1 MAELKQIQTPLAPAA
16 IGPYSQA
23 IRSGPMVFLSGQIP
37 LHPETMA
44 LVDGGIEAQ
53 TRQVFKNLAAV
64 AVAADSDLQHA
75 VKITI
80 YLTDLND
87 FATVNSVMAEQFQEP
102 YPARATIQVSAL
114 PKGSMVEIDAVLV
127 SGSTV

>member
-1 MAELKQIQTPLAPAA
+1 MAELEQIQTPLAPAA
-16 IGPYSQA
+16 LGPYSQA
-23 IRSGPMVFLSGQIP
+23 IRSGSMVFMSGQIP
-37 LHPETMA
+37 LDPETMA

-64 AVAADSDLQHA
+64 AAAAGSDLRHA
-75 VKITI
+75 VKLTI

-87 FATVNSVMAEQFQEP
+87 FATVNNIMAEHFKEP

-114 PKGSMVEIDAVLV
+114 PKESMVEIDAIL
-127 SGSTV
+127 GA

>member
-23 IRSGPMVFLSGQIP
+23 IRSGSMVFLSGQIP

-64 AVAADSDLQHA
+64 AAAADSDLQHA

-87 FATVNSVMAEQFQEP
+87 FATADVLSTLRTPVASVQDSCLHLASQG
-102 YPARATIQVSAL
+102 IAL
-114 PKGSMVEIDAVLV
+114 PAVDGSNVWRQ
-127 SGSTV
+127 

>member
-1 MAELKQIQTPLAPAA
+1 MTELEQIQTPLAPAA
-16 IGPYSQA
+16 LGPYSQA
-23 IRSGPMVFLSGQIP
+23 IRSGSMVFMSGQIP

-64 AVAADSDLQHA
+64 AAAAGSDLRHA
-75 VKITI
+75 VKLTI

-87 FATVNSVMAEQFQEP
+87 FATVNNIMAEQFEKP

-114 PKGSMVEIDAVLV
+114 PKGSMVEIDAILGV
-127 SGSTV
+127 

>member
-1 MAELKQIQTPLAPAA
+1 MAELEQIQTPLAPAA
-16 IGPYSQA
+16 LGPYSQA
-23 IRSGPMVFLSGQIP
+23 IRSGSVVFMSGQIP
-37 LHPETMA
+37 LNPETMA

-64 AVAADSDLQHA
+64 AAAAGSDLRHA

-87 FATVNSVMAEQFQEP
+87 FATVNSIMAEHFKEP

-114 PKGSMVEIDAVLV
+114 PKGSMVEIDAIL
-127 SGSTV
+127 GP

>member
-1 MAELKQIQTPLAPAA
+1 MAELEQIQTPLAPAA
-16 IGPYSQA
+16 LGPYSQA
-23 IRSGPMVFLSGQIP
+23 IRSGSMVFMSGQIP
-37 LHPETMA
+37 LNPETMA

-64 AVAADSDLQHA
+64 AAAAGSDLRHA

-87 FATVNSVMAEQFQEP
+87 FATVNSIMAEHFKEP

-114 PKGSMVEIDAVLV
+114 PKESMVEIDAIL
-127 SGSTV
+127 GA

>member
-16 IGPYSQA
+16 LGPYSQA
-23 IRSGPMVFLSGQIP
+23 IRSGSMVFMSGQIP
-37 LHPETMA
+37 LNPETMA

-53 TRQVFKNLAAV
+53 TRQVFRNLAAV
-64 AVAADSDLQHA
+64 ATAAGSDLCHA

-87 FATVNSVMAEQFQEP
+87 FTAVNSIMAEHFKEP

-114 PKGSMVEIDAVLV
+114 PKGSMVEIDAIL
-127 SGSTV
+127 GP

>member
-1 MAELKQIQTPLAPAA
+1 MTELEQIQTPQAPAA
-16 IGPYSQA
+16 LGPYSQA
-23 IRSGPMVFLSGQIP
+23 IRSGSMVFMSGQIP
-37 LHPETMA
+37 LNPETMA

-53 TRQVFKNLAAV
+53 TRQVFRNLAAV
-64 AVAADSDLQHA
+64 ATAAGSDLQHA

-87 FATVNSVMAEQFQEP
+87 FAAVNSIMAEQFKEP

-114 PKGSMVEIDAVLV
+114 PKGSMVEIDAILEP
-127 SGSTV
+127 

>member
-1 MAELKQIQTPLAPAA
+1 
-16 IGPYSQA
+16 
-23 IRSGPMVFLSGQIP
+23 
-37 LHPETMA
+37 MA

-64 AVAADSDLQHA
+64 AAAADSDLQHA

>member
-1 MAELKQIQTPLAPAA
+1 MAELEQIQTPLAPAA
-16 IGPYSQA
+16 LGPYSQA
-23 IRSGPMVFLSGQIP
+23 IRSGSMVFMSGQIP
-37 LHPETMA
+37 LNPETMA

-64 AVAADSDLQHA
+64 AAAADSDLQHA

>member
-1 MAELKQIQTPLAPAA
+1 MAELEQIQTALAPAA
-16 IGPYSQA
+16 LGPYSQA
-23 IRSGPMVFLSGQIP
+23 IRSGSMVFMSGQIP
-37 LHPETMA
+37 LNPETMA

-64 AVAADSDLQHA
+64 ATAAGCDLQHA

-87 FATVNSVMAEQFQEP
+87 FATVNSIMAEQFQEP

-114 PKGSMVEIDAVLV
+114 PKGSMVEIDAILV

>member
-1 MAELKQIQTPLAPAA
+1 MAELEQIQTPLAPAA
-16 IGPYSQA
+16 LGPYSQA
-23 IRSGPMVFLSGQIP
+23 IRSGSMVFMSGQIP
-37 LHPETMA
+37 LNPETMA

-53 TRQVFKNLAAV
+53 TRQVFRNLAAV
-64 AVAADSDLQHA
+64 ATAAGSDLRHA

-87 FATVNSVMAEQFQEP
+87 FAAVNSIMAEQFKEP

-114 PKGSMVEIDAVLV
+114 PKGSMVEIDAIL
-127 SGSTV
+127 GA